1 MKKIS
6 ICICLFIISFT
17 NAQNTITTTGS
28 DFSGDNFSISYTVG
42 QLKVNTIDNVNSS
55 PLILDFLQGVQYG
68 FDVYDCRDYNSISF
82 SVYPNPASDIVSIT
96 FSLNE
101 TAPNSLKIINVLGQ
115 EIKRIVL
122 TSSDEVSLK
131 TSQIPHGLYFIQ
143 VRNGDNSM
151 FVKKLMIR

>member
-6 ICICLFIISFT
+6 FCLYFFILTFT

-28 DFSGDNFSISYTVG
+28 DFSGDNISISYTIG

-82 SVYPNPASDIVSIT
+82 SIYPNP
-96 FSLNE
+96 
-101 TAPNSLKIINVLGQ
+101 
-115 EIKRIVL
+115 
-122 TSSDEVSLK
+122 TSSFVNISFEKLEDPITLRVFDIRGRLINENIFSEKITQFDMSNYSNGIYFLSFYNFCGLFRSFKISVSK
-131 TSQIPHGLYFIQ
+131 
-143 VRNGDNSM
+143 
-151 FVKKLMIR
+151 

>member
-55 PLILDFLQGVQYG
+55 PLILDFLQGV
-68 FDVYDCRDYNSISF
+68 
-82 SVYPNPASDIVSIT
+82 
-96 FSLNE
+96 
-101 TAPNSLKIINVLGQ
+101 
-115 EIKRIVL
+115 
-122 TSSDEVSLK
+122 
-131 TSQIPHGLYFIQ
+131 
-143 VRNGDNSM
+143 
-151 FVKKLMIR
+151 

>member
-6 ICICLFIISFT
+6 VCIYLFIISFT

-82 SVYPNPASDIVSIT
+82 SVYPNP
-96 FSLNE
+96 
-101 TAPNSLKIINVLGQ
+101 
-115 EIKRIVL
+115 
-122 TSSDEVSLK
+122 TSSFVNISFEKLTDPITLRVFDIRGRLINENVFSNKLVQVDMSNYANGIYILSFYNFCGLFRSFKVSVSK
-131 TSQIPHGLYFIQ
+131 
-143 VRNGDNSM
+143 
-151 FVKKLMIR
+151 

>member
-6 ICICLFIISFT
+6 FCLCFFIMTFT

-28 DFSGDNFSISYTVG
+28 DFSVDNISISYTIG

-82 SVYPNPASDIVSIT
+82 SIYPNP
-96 FSLNE
+96 
-101 TAPNSLKIINVLGQ
+101 
-115 EIKRIVL
+115 
-122 TSSDEVSLK
+122 TSSFVNISFEKLEDPITLRVFDVRGRLINENIFSEKLTQFDMSNYSNGIYFLSFYNFCGLFRSFKISVSK
-131 TSQIPHGLYFIQ
+131 
-143 VRNGDNSM
+143 
-151 FVKKLMIR
+151 